1 MEKENILED
10 LELEYKKFLA
20 DCKKRFSTTRQVII

>member
-10 LELEYKKFLA
+10 IELEYKKLLA
-20 DCKKRFSTTRQVII
+20 ECKKRFSTTRQVK